1 MVPGPTPLPPA
12 VVAAGAAPIQYAR
25 TPEFVEAFNDA
36 VARLRRV
43 CQTEGEILLFAATG
57 SGAMASALANLA
69 RPGDRVLVASCG
81 NFGERWLKIA
91 ADHGVEV
98 LHVAVEWGEQVDPAM
113 IREALAGDPGIEVVF
128 TTQSETSTGVVND
141 LPAIREAVGGR
152 VLVADAVSG
161 LGVVDLP
168 MDRWGIDVVVSG
180 SQKGLMTPPGIGVVA
195 ANERALARAAEL
207 GTGGFY
213 FGWERTL
220 SGQRANRTPFTPPVT
235 LVLQLRAALELIE
248 DEGLAAVFERHRILG
263 RAART
268 AVTALGLS
276 LLGRENPEANV
287 VTAFRAPE
295 GVDGA
300 AIPRTMKTQSGVQV
314 AGGQGRLKGEIVRI
328 GHCGYYG
335 YYDVLTAIGALELAL
350 VSLGHRLELGAGTA
364 AAQRTIAQAMAGG
377 GR

>member
-25 TPEFVEAFNDA
+25 TPEFVEAFKDA
-36 VARLRRV
+36 VARLQRV
-43 CQTEGEILLFAATG
+43 CQTEAEVLLFAATG

-98 LHVAVEWGEQVDPAM
+98 THVAAEWGDQVDPAM
-113 IREALAGDPGIEVVF
+113 VREALAGDPGIEVVF

-141 LPAIREAVGGR
+141 LPAIREAAGGR

-168 MDRWGIDVVVSG
+168 MDRWGIDVVVAG

-213 FGWERTL
+213 LGWERTL
-220 SGQRANRTPFTPPVT
+220 SGQRANRTAFTPPVT
-235 LVLQLRAALELIE
+235 LVLQMRAALELIE

-268 AVTALGLS
+268 AVTTLGLS

-300 AIPRTMKTQSGVQV
+300 AIPKTMKAQSGVQV

-350 VSLGHRLELGAGTA
+350 VTLGHRLELGAGTA
-364 AAQRTIAQAMAGG
+364 AAQRTIADAIAGG